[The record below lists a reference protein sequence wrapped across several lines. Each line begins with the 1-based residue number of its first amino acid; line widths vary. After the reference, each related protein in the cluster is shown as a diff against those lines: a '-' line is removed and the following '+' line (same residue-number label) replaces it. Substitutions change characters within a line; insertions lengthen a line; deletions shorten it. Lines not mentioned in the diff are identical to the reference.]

1 MKKRN
6 LRIASGVL
14 AMALL
19 VSTNVF
25 ATTTAE
31 YDAQISEI
39 KEKQA
44 QNEAEAEEL
53 NAQLES
59 LRSETADAQAYQETL
74 VAQIENYQ
82 ESIDLARERIDEL
95 NSNISTLEDEIEKAD
110 AEYADTFEQ
119 LKVRLN
125 ALYTSGGELTTLEIL
140 LDSTSLYDFSVRSE
154 AIQGVTRH
162 DKQLMEAI
170 KAYVL
175 QTQEQSDEL
184 SVQKEELAEQKKDL
198 ESKQSELQVLEEENQ
213 RLIEELQLQ
222 SAEAENLIAENEAES
237 QDYLAQLDSLIAQRS
252 EQAAREEAERQQAL
266 ENQQNQGGGSSDAGS
281 SSSGSSGSSGSSN
294 DSSVL
299 NTGDLSFS
307 WPLAGYGYGSITQ
320 YYGNNGH
327 MGLDIGIPYG
337 TPIYA
342 AESGQVISAE
352 YHWSWGNN
360 VLIWHN
366 GTYSTRYAHCSS
378 LAVSAGEYVQ
388 KGQVIGYA
396 GSTGNSKTTCTS
408 RCTRTAAAWAAEFRV
423 ILSSKFTIMDGRAAA
438 AAEAAGGPPFF
449 IRNKPAPECA
459 D

>member
-95 NSNISTLEDEIEKAD
+95 NSSISTLEDEIEKAD

-162 DKQLMEAI
+162 DKQLMEEI
-170 KAYVL
+170 KAYML
-175 QTQEQSDEL
+175 QTQEQRDEL

-266 ENQQNQGGGSSDAGS
+266 ENQQNQGAGS

-396 GSTGNSKTTCTS
+396 GSTGNSTGNHLHFEVYQNGS
-408 RCTRTAAAWAAEFRV
+408 RVDPLNFV
-423 ILSSKFTIMDGRAAA
+423 
-438 AAEAAGGPPFF
+438 
-449 IRNKPAPECA
+449 
-459 D
+459 

>member
-95 NSNISTLEDEIEKAD
+95 NSSISTLEDEIEKAD

-162 DKQLMEAI
+162 DKQLMEEI
-170 KAYVL
+170 KAYML
-175 QTQEQSDEL
+175 QTQEQRDEL

-252 EQAAREEAERQQAL
+252 EQAAREEEERQQAL

-396 GSTGNSKTTCTS
+396 GSTGNSTGNHLHF
-408 RCTRTAAAWAAEFRV
+408 EVYQNGGRV
-423 ILSSKFTIMDGRAAA
+423 DPLNFV
-438 AAEAAGGPPFF
+438 
-449 IRNKPAPECA
+449 
-459 D
+459 

>member
-95 NSNISTLEDEIEKAD
+95 NSSISTLEDEIEKAD

-162 DKQLMEAI
+162 DKQLMEEI
-170 KAYVL
+170 KAYML
-175 QTQEQSDEL
+175 QTQEQRDEL

-299 NTGDLSFS
+299 NMGDLSFS

-327 MGLDIGIPYG
+327 MGLDVGIPYG

-396 GSTGNSKTTCTS
+396 GSTGNSTGNHLHFEVYQNGS
-408 RCTRTAAAWAAEFRV
+408 RVDPLNFV
-423 ILSSKFTIMDGRAAA
+423 
-438 AAEAAGGPPFF
+438 
-449 IRNKPAPECA
+449 
-459 D
+459 

>member
-95 NSNISTLEDEIEKAD
+95 NSSISTLEDEIEKAD

-162 DKQLMEAI
+162 DKQLMEEI
-170 KAYVL
+170 KAYML
-175 QTQEQSDEL
+175 QTQEQRDEL

-327 MGLDIGIPYG
+327 MGLDVGIPYG

-396 GSTGNSKTTCTS
+396 GSTGNSTGNHLHFEVYQNGS
-408 RCTRTAAAWAAEFRV
+408 RVDPLNFV
-423 ILSSKFTIMDGRAAA
+423 
-438 AAEAAGGPPFF
+438 
-449 IRNKPAPECA
+449 
-459 D
+459 

>member
-95 NSNISTLEDEIEKAD
+95 NSSISTLEDEIEKAD

-162 DKQLMEAI
+162 DKQLMEEI
-170 KAYVL
+170 KAYML
-175 QTQEQSDEL
+175 QTQEQRDEL

-252 EQAAREEAERQQAL
+252 EQAAREEEERQQAL
-266 ENQQNQGGGSSDAGS
+266 ESQQNQGGGSSDAGS

-327 MGLDIGIPYG
+327 MGLDVGIPYG

-396 GSTGNSKTTCTS
+396 GSTGNSTGNHLHFEVYQNGS
-408 RCTRTAAAWAAEFRV
+408 RVDPLNFV
-423 ILSSKFTIMDGRAAA
+423 
-438 AAEAAGGPPFF
+438 
-449 IRNKPAPECA
+449 
-459 D
+459 

>member
-95 NSNISTLEDEIEKAD
+95 NSSISTLEDEIEKAD

-162 DKQLMEAI
+162 DKQLMEEI
-170 KAYVL
+170 KAYMI
-175 QTQEQSDEL
+175 QTQEQRDEL

-396 GSTGNSKTTCTS
+396 GSTGNSTGNHLHFEVYQNGS
-408 RCTRTAAAWAAEFRV
+408 RVDPLNFV
-423 ILSSKFTIMDGRAAA
+423 
-438 AAEAAGGPPFF
+438 
-449 IRNKPAPECA
+449 
-459 D
+459 

>member
-95 NSNISTLEDEIEKAD
+95 NSSISTLEDEIEKAD
-110 AEYADTFEQ
+110 AEYADTCEQ

-162 DKQLMEAI
+162 DKQLMEEI
-170 KAYVL
+170 KAYML
-175 QTQEQSDEL
+175 QTQEQRDEL

-327 MGLDIGIPYG
+327 MGLDVGIPYG

-396 GSTGNSKTTCTS
+396 GSTGNSTGNHLHFEVYQNGS
-408 RCTRTAAAWAAEFRV
+408 RVDPLNFV
-423 ILSSKFTIMDGRAAA
+423 
-438 AAEAAGGPPFF
+438 
-449 IRNKPAPECA
+449 
-459 D
+459 

>member
-95 NSNISTLEDEIEKAD
+95 NSSISTLEDEIEKAD

-162 DKQLMEAI
+162 DKQLMEEI
-170 KAYVL
+170 KAYML
-175 QTQEQSDEL
+175 QTQEQRDEL

-266 ENQQNQGGGSSDAGS
+266 ENQQNQGGGS

-396 GSTGNSKTTCTS
+396 GSTGNSTGNHLHFEVYQNGS
-408 RCTRTAAAWAAEFRV
+408 RVDPLNFV
-423 ILSSKFTIMDGRAAA
+423 
-438 AAEAAGGPPFF
+438 
-449 IRNKPAPECA
+449 
-459 D
+459 

>member
-95 NSNISTLEDEIEKAD
+95 NSSISTLEDEIEKAD

-162 DKQLMEAI
+162 DKQLMEEI
-170 KAYVL
+170 KAYML
-175 QTQEQSDEL
+175 QTQEQRDEL

-237 QDYLAQLDSLIAQRS
+237 QDYLDQLDSLIAQRS

-396 GSTGNSKTTCTS
+396 GSTGNSTGNHLHFEVYQNGS
-408 RCTRTAAAWAAEFRV
+408 RVDPLNFV
-423 ILSSKFTIMDGRAAA
+423 
-438 AAEAAGGPPFF
+438 
-449 IRNKPAPECA
+449 
-459 D
+459 

>member
-53 NAQLES
+53 NAHLES

-95 NSNISTLEDEIEKAD
+95 NSSISTLEDEIEKAD

-162 DKQLMEAI
+162 DKQLMEEI
-170 KAYVL
+170 KAYML
-175 QTQEQSDEL
+175 QTQEQRDEL

-266 ENQQNQGGGSSDAGS
+266 ENQQNQGGGSSDADS

-327 MGLDIGIPYG
+327 MGLDVGIPYG

-396 GSTGNSKTTCTS
+396 GSTGNSTGNHLHVEVYQNGS
-408 RCTRTAAAWAAEFRV
+408 RVDPLNFV
-423 ILSSKFTIMDGRAAA
+423 
-438 AAEAAGGPPFF
+438 
-449 IRNKPAPECA
+449 
-459 D
+459 

>member
-95 NSNISTLEDEIEKAD
+95 NSSISTLEDEIEKAD

-162 DKQLMEAI
+162 DKQLMEEI
-170 KAYVL
+170 KAYML
-175 QTQEQSDEL
+175 QTQEQRDEL

-307 WPLAGYGYGSITQ
+307 WPLAGYGYSSITQ

-396 GSTGNSKTTCTS
+396 GSTGNSTGNHLHFEVYQNGS
-408 RCTRTAAAWAAEFRV
+408 RVDPLNFV
-423 ILSSKFTIMDGRAAA
+423 
-438 AAEAAGGPPFF
+438 
-449 IRNKPAPECA
+449 
-459 D
+459 

>member
-95 NSNISTLEDEIEKAD
+95 NSSISTLEDEIEKAD

-162 DKQLMEAI
+162 DKQLMEEI
-170 KAYVL
+170 KAYML
-175 QTQEQSDEL
+175 QTQEQRDEL

-252 EQAAREEAERQQAL
+252 EQAAREEEERQQAL
-266 ENQQNQGGGSSDAGS
+266 ENQQNQGGGSSDGGS

-396 GSTGNSKTTCTS
+396 GSTGNSTGNHLHFEVYQNGS
-408 RCTRTAAAWAAEFRV
+408 RVDPLNFV
-423 ILSSKFTIMDGRAAA
+423 
-438 AAEAAGGPPFF
+438 
-449 IRNKPAPECA
+449 
-459 D
+459 

>member
-95 NSNISTLEDEIEKAD
+95 NSSISTLEDEIEKAD

-162 DKQLMEAI
+162 DKQLMEEI
-170 KAYVL
+170 KAYML
-175 QTQEQSDEL
+175 QTQEQRDEL

-266 ENQQNQGGGSSDAGS
+266 ENQQNQGGGSSDVGS

-327 MGLDIGIPYG
+327 MGLDVGIPYG

-396 GSTGNSKTTCTS
+396 GSTGNSTGNHLHFEVYQNGS
-408 RCTRTAAAWAAEFRV
+408 RVDPLNFV
-423 ILSSKFTIMDGRAAA
+423 
-438 AAEAAGGPPFF
+438 
-449 IRNKPAPECA
+449 
-459 D
+459 

>member
-95 NSNISTLEDEIEKAD
+95 NSSISTLEDEIEKAD

-162 DKQLMEAI
+162 DKQLMEEI
-170 KAYVL
+170 KAYML
-175 QTQEQSDEL
+175 QTQEQRDEL

-396 GSTGNSKTTCTS
+396 GSTGNSTGPHLHFEVLQSGSTTN
-408 RCTRTAAAWAAEFRV
+408 
-423 ILSSKFTIMDGRAAA
+423 
-438 AAEAAGGPPFF
+438 PFEYF
-449 IRNKPAPECA
+449 
-459 D
+459 

>member
-95 NSNISTLEDEIEKAD
+95 NSSISTLEDEIEKAD

-162 DKQLMEAI
+162 DKQLMEEI
-170 KAYVL
+170 KAYML
-175 QTQEQSDEL
+175 QTQEQRDEL

-266 ENQQNQGGGSSDAGS
+266 ENQQNQGGSSSDAGS

-396 GSTGNSKTTCTS
+396 GSTGNSTGNHLHFEVYQNGS
-408 RCTRTAAAWAAEFRV
+408 RVDPLNFV
-423 ILSSKFTIMDGRAAA
+423 
-438 AAEAAGGPPFF
+438 
-449 IRNKPAPECA
+449 
-459 D
+459 

>member
-95 NSNISTLEDEIEKAD
+95 NSSISTLEDEIEKAD

-162 DKQLMEAI
+162 DKQLMEEI
-170 KAYVL
+170 KAYML
-175 QTQEQSDEL
+175 QTQEQRDEL

-396 GSTGNSKTTCTS
+396 GSTGNSTGNHLHFEVYQNGS
-408 RCTRTAAAWAAEFRV
+408 RVDPLNFV
-423 ILSSKFTIMDGRAAA
+423 
-438 AAEAAGGPPFF
+438 
-449 IRNKPAPECA
+449 
-459 D
+459 

>member
-95 NSNISTLEDEIEKAD
+95 NSSISTLEDEIEKAD

-162 DKQLMEAI
+162 DKQLMEEI
-170 KAYVL
+170 KAYML
-175 QTQEQSDEL
+175 QTQEQRDEL

-327 MGLDIGIPYG
+327 MGLDVGIPYG

-388 KGQVIGYA
+388 KGQIIGYA
-396 GSTGNSKTTCTS
+396 GSTGNSTGNHLHFEVYQNGS
-408 RCTRTAAAWAAEFRV
+408 RVDPLNFV
-423 ILSSKFTIMDGRAAA
+423 
-438 AAEAAGGPPFF
+438 
-449 IRNKPAPECA
+449 
-459 D
+459 

>member
-95 NSNISTLEDEIEKAD
+95 NSSISTLEDEIEKAD

-162 DKQLMEAI
+162 DKQLMEEI
-170 KAYVL
+170 KAYML
-175 QTQEQSDEL
+175 QTQEQRDEL

-266 ENQQNQGGGSSDAGS
+266 ENQQNQGGGSSDAAAVLRALNELNGGALDDERLYAAAMEAGS
-281 SSSGSSGSSGSSN
+281 DVPYCLMGGAALAEGRGEKLTALPALPRTHVVICMPHFSCSTPELFGRIDARRSRCHPDTNGIIDAITRGDVRGVAQRMYNVFEDVLDARASRTVNSLKFQLLDSGALGAAMSGSGSA
-294 DSSVL
+294 V
-299 NTGDLSFS
+299 F
-307 WPLAGYGYGSITQ
+307 
-320 YYGNNGH
+320 
-327 MGLDIGIPYG
+327 GLFPDE
-337 TPIYA
+337 A
-342 AESGQVISAE
+342 SA
-352 YHWSWGNN
+352 
-360 VLIWHN
+360 
-366 GTYSTRYAHCSS
+366 
-378 LAVSAGEYVQ
+378 
-388 KGQVIGYA
+388 
-396 GSTGNSKTTCTS
+396 
-408 RCTRTAAAWAAEFRV
+408 
-423 ILSSKFTIMDGRAAA
+423 RAAYSEVKANCREVFLA
-438 AAEAAGGPPFF
+438 AAE
-449 IRNKPAPECA
+449 
-459 D
+459 

>member
-95 NSNISTLEDEIEKAD
+95 NSSISTLEDEIEKAD

-162 DKQLMEAI
+162 DKQLMEEI
-170 KAYVL
+170 KAYML
-175 QTQEQSDEL
+175 QTQEQRDEL

-299 NTGDLSFS
+299 NTGNLSFS

-396 GSTGNSKTTCTS
+396 GSTGNSTGNHLHFEVYQNGS
-408 RCTRTAAAWAAEFRV
+408 RVDPLNFV
-423 ILSSKFTIMDGRAAA
+423 
-438 AAEAAGGPPFF
+438 
-449 IRNKPAPECA
+449 
-459 D
+459 

>member
-95 NSNISTLEDEIEKAD
+95 NSSISTLEDEIEKAD

-162 DKQLMEAI
+162 DKKLMEEI
-170 KAYVL
+170 KAYML
-175 QTQEQSDEL
+175 QTQEQRDEL

-327 MGLDIGIPYG
+327 MGLDVGIPYG

-396 GSTGNSKTTCTS
+396 GSTGNSTGNHLHFEVYQNGS
-408 RCTRTAAAWAAEFRV
+408 RVDPLNFV
-423 ILSSKFTIMDGRAAA
+423 
-438 AAEAAGGPPFF
+438 
-449 IRNKPAPECA
+449 
-459 D
+459 

>member
-95 NSNISTLEDEIEKAD
+95 NSSISTLEDEIEKAD

-162 DKQLMEAI
+162 DKQLMEEI
-170 KAYVL
+170 KAYML
-175 QTQEQSDEL
+175 QTQEQRDEL

-266 ENQQNQGGGSSDAGS
+266 ENQQNQGGGASDAGS

-396 GSTGNSKTTCTS
+396 GSTGNSTGNHLHFEVYQNGS
-408 RCTRTAAAWAAEFRV
+408 RVDPLNFV
-423 ILSSKFTIMDGRAAA
+423 
-438 AAEAAGGPPFF
+438 
-449 IRNKPAPECA
+449 
-459 D
+459 

>member
-95 NSNISTLEDEIEKAD
+95 NSSISTLEDEIEKAD

-162 DKQLMEAI
+162 DKLLMEEI
-170 KAYVL
+170 KAYML
-175 QTQEQSDEL
+175 QTQEQRDEL

-281 SSSGSSGSSGSSN
+281 SSSGSSGSSN

-327 MGLDIGIPYG
+327 MGLDVGIPYG

-396 GSTGNSKTTCTS
+396 GSTGNSTGNHLHFEVYQNGS
-408 RCTRTAAAWAAEFRV
+408 RVDPLNFV
-423 ILSSKFTIMDGRAAA
+423 
-438 AAEAAGGPPFF
+438 
-449 IRNKPAPECA
+449 
-459 D
+459 

>member
-95 NSNISTLEDEIEKAD
+95 NSSISTLEDEIEKAD

-162 DKQLMEAI
+162 DKQLMEEI
-170 KAYVL
+170 KAYML
-175 QTQEQSDEL
+175 QTQEQRDEL

-252 EQAAREEAERQQAL
+252 EQAAREEEERQQAL
-266 ENQQNQGGGSSDAGS
+266 ENQQNQGGGASDADS

-327 MGLDIGIPYG
+327 MGLDVGIPYG

-396 GSTGNSKTTCTS
+396 GSTGNSTGNHLHVEVYQNGS
-408 RCTRTAAAWAAEFRV
+408 RVDPLNFV
-423 ILSSKFTIMDGRAAA
+423 
-438 AAEAAGGPPFF
+438 
-449 IRNKPAPECA
+449 
-459 D
+459 

>member
-95 NSNISTLEDEIEKAD
+95 NSSISTLEDEIEKAD

-162 DKQLMEAI
+162 DKQLMEEI
-170 KAYVL
+170 KAYML
-175 QTQEQSDEL
+175 QTQEQRDEL

-281 SSSGSSGSSGSSN
+281 SSSGNSGSSGSSN

-396 GSTGNSKTTCTS
+396 GSTGNSTGNHLHFEVYQNGS
-408 RCTRTAAAWAAEFRV
+408 RVDPLNFV
-423 ILSSKFTIMDGRAAA
+423 
-438 AAEAAGGPPFF
+438 
-449 IRNKPAPECA
+449 
-459 D
+459 

>member
-95 NSNISTLEDEIEKAD
+95 NSSISTLEDEIEKAD

-162 DKQLMEAI
+162 DKQLMEEI
-170 KAYVL
+170 KAYML
-175 QTQEQSDEL
+175 QTQEQRDEL

-299 NTGDLSFS
+299 NTGNLSFS

-378 LAVSAGEYVQ
+378 LAVSAG
-388 KGQVIGYA
+388 
-396 GSTGNSKTTCTS
+396 STCRRDRSSAMQAPPATRPATTCTS
-408 RCTRTAAAWAAEFRV
+408 RCTRTAAVWTR
-423 ILSSKFTIMDGRAAA
+423 
-438 AAEAAGGPPFF
+438 
-449 IRNKPAPECA
+449 
-459 D
+459 

>member
-95 NSNISTLEDEIEKAD
+95 NSSISTLEDEIEKAD

-162 DKQLMEAI
+162 DKQLMEEI
-170 KAYVL
+170 KAYIL
-175 QTQEQSDEL
+175 QTQEQRDEL

-327 MGLDIGIPYG
+327 MGLDVGIPYG

-396 GSTGNSKTTCTS
+396 GSTGNSTGNHLHFEVYQNGS
-408 RCTRTAAAWAAEFRV
+408 RVDPLNFV
-423 ILSSKFTIMDGRAAA
+423 
-438 AAEAAGGPPFF
+438 
-449 IRNKPAPECA
+449 
-459 D
+459 

>member
-95 NSNISTLEDEIEKAD
+95 NSSISTLEDEIEKAD

-162 DKQLMEAI
+162 DKQLMEEI
-170 KAYVL
+170 KAYML
-175 QTQEQSDEL
+175 QTQEQRDEL

-252 EQAAREEAERQQAL
+252 EQAAREEEERQQAL

-299 NTGDLSFS
+299 NTGNLSFS

-396 GSTGNSKTTCTS
+396 GSTGNSTGNHLHFEVYQNGS
-408 RCTRTAAAWAAEFRV
+408 RVDPLNFV
-423 ILSSKFTIMDGRAAA
+423 
-438 AAEAAGGPPFF
+438 
-449 IRNKPAPECA
+449 
-459 D
+459 

>member
-95 NSNISTLEDEIEKAD
+95 NSSISTLEDEIEKAD

-162 DKQLMEAI
+162 DKQLMEEI
-170 KAYVL
+170 KAYML
-175 QTQEQSDEL
+175 QTQEQRDEL

-222 SAEAENLIAENEAES
+222 SAEAENLIAENEAVS

-299 NTGDLSFS
+299 NTGNLSFS

-327 MGLDIGIPYG
+327 MGLDVGIPYG

-396 GSTGNSKTTCTS
+396 GSTGNSTGNHLHFEVYQNGS
-408 RCTRTAAAWAAEFRV
+408 RVDPLNFV
-423 ILSSKFTIMDGRAAA
+423 
-438 AAEAAGGPPFF
+438 
-449 IRNKPAPECA
+449 
-459 D
+459 